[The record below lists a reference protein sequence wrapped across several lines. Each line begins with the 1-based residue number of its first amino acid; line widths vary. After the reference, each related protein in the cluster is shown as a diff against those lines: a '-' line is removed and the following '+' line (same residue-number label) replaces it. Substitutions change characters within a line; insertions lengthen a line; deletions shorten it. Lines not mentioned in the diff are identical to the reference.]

1 MLALIRKE
9 LNSFLNSVIGYIVI
23 IVFLLTISL
32 FLWIFPDSDLNLLA
46 NGYASLDPLFIIVPW
61 VFMFLIPA
69 ITMRA
74 FAEEK
79 KSGTLELLLTKPMS
93 EIRIVSAKFL
103 AASVI
108 VLFALLPT
116 LIYYFTIHQLGTTK
130 GNIDIGATWGSY
142 IGLLMLGMIYV
153 SIGIF
158 ASSITDNQV
167 VAFITGL
174 FLCLVCFIGFE
185 KLSLLPMPNQV
196 SNVFILLG
204 INAHYISI
212 SRGVIDTRDLI
223 YFVSVIVFF
232 LMAARLV
239 LESRKWK

>member
-1 MLALIRKE
+1 MFALIRKE

-32 FLWIFPDSDLNLLA
+32 FLWIFPDSDLNLLE
-46 NGYASLDPLFIIVPW
+46 NGYAALDPLFMIVPW

-93 EIRIVSAKFL
+93 EMRIVTAKFM
-103 AASVI
+103 AASFI
-108 VLFALLPT
+108 VLFALVPT
-116 LIYYFTIHQLGTTK
+116 LIYYFTIYQLGIIK
-130 GNIDIGATWGSY
+130 GNIDSGATWGSY
-142 IGLLMLGMIYV
+142 IGLFMLGMIYV

-158 ASSITDNQV
+158 ASAITDNQV

-174 FLCLVCFIGFE
+174 FLCLICFIGFE
-185 KLSLLPMPNQV
+185 KMALLPMPNQV
-196 SNVFILLG
+196 SNILVLLG
-204 INAHYISI
+204 VNAHYNSI
-212 SRGVIDTRDLI
+212 SRGVVDTRDLV